1 MGHRARGCLPQRAL
15 SGRFTLHLVGAGMK
29 ITKAI
34 AIVACIAGIQG
45 AALPV
50 VAQDGL
56 RAPAEQPP
64 RSFSGSQYVDS
75 AGCVFIRA
83 GVAGAVT
90 WVPRVTRDRQQI
102 CGFEPTF
109 APVVTAAPVPAP
121 EPVPQIEVIAAAP
134 QPRVDPVV
142 TPPAGVKPEPRAA
155 RTASVGTVVT
165 LETAAAKG
173 VSPQTRVLPKH
184 LYETRKSRKTVVT
197 PKGYRPAW
205 TDGRLNVRRA
215 EQTLAGQA
223 QMRKI
228 WTDTVPRRLI
238 D

>member
-1 MGHRARGCLPQRAL
+1 
-15 SGRFTLHLVGAGMK
+15 MK

-34 AIVACIAGIQG
+34 AIVVCVVGIQG
-45 AALPV
+45 AAV
-50 VAQDGL
+50 QAVAQEGL
-56 RAPAEQPP
+56 RPPAEQPP
-64 RSFSGSQYVDS
+64 RGFAGSQYVDS

-109 APVVTAAPVPAP
+109 APTVAAAPSPAP
-121 EPVPQIEVIAAAP
+121 EVEVPTVEVIAAAP

-142 TPPAGVKPEPRAA
+142 TPPAAVKPEPRVARAA
-155 RTASVGTVVT
+155 AVGTVVT
-165 LETAAAKG
+165 LENAVAKG

-184 LYETRKSRKTVVT
+184 LYETRKARQTVFT

-205 TDGRLNVRRA
+205 TDGRLNVQRA